1 MLTETEKMILR
12 KKLVRYEGNV
22 PHMYLDSLGHVTIGV
37 GHLVRNL
44 RNALKLNLVVAGGE
58 RAGAIAT
65 KEQLTADYEN
75 VKKQPPGQLAYKY
88 KKYTKLIMKVVEVN
102 RLTNKHIKSFYSEL
116 KRLFP
121 EFDDY
126 PTEARLALLDII
138 FNLGMTKL
146 RKEWPK
152 LNKAVKIKDWTE
164 AAAESNRPELGDLRN
179 SYVRELFEATAK
191 SADENTRPVID
202 TKD

>member
-1 MLTETEKMILR
+1 MLTEIEKMTLR

-22 PHMYLDSLGHVTIGV
+22 PHMYLDTVGHVTIGV
-37 GHLVRNL
+37 GHLVRKPEDV
-44 RNALKLNLVVAGGE
+44 LKLNLVVAGGE

-75 VKKQPPGQLAYKY
+75 VKKHTQ
-88 KKYTKLIMKVVEVN
+88 LIMKTVEVN
-102 RLTNKHIKSFYSEL
+102 RLTNKHIKRFYSEL

-126 PTEARLALLDII
+126 PTEARLALLDMI
-138 FNLGMTKL
+138 FNLGMTALK
-146 RKEWPK
+146 RDWPK
-152 LNKAVKIKDWTE
+152 LNKAVKSKNWTE
-164 AAAESNRPELGDLRN
+164 AAAQSNRPQVGDPRN
-179 SYVRELFEATAK
+179 SYVRGLFEAAAK
-191 SADENTRPVID
+191 SSGENANPIID